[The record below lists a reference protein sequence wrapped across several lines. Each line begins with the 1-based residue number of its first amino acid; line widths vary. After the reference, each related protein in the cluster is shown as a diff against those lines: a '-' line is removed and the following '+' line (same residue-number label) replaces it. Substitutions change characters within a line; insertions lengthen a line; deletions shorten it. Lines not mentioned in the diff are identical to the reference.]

1 MKRLI
6 SIAAIVLASVIF
18 SGCLSYRVSPSARQV
33 NVNDEFTVD
42 VVLDRCLGP
51 FEIGG
56 QEVKY
61 CSDADDIYGM
71 AFDLNYDPAL
81 LEVMDVDV
89 SSGSLSGAT
98 VRTGFRNSASE
109 NGKLVVGISKQGQTP
124 GEEAGGLIATVT
136 FRAKASGSTD
146 LVFDDPH
153 VIDSQGRFYV
163 GWPTFQAG
171 LHSGTV
177 FVDP

>member
-1 MKRLI
+1 MKKLI
-6 SIAAIVLASVIF
+6 SITAVMLISLLI
-18 SGCLSYRVSPSARQV
+18 SGCLSYRVSPPSRQV
-33 NVNDEFTVD
+33 NVDDVFTVD
-42 VVLDRCLGP
+42 IVLDRCLGP
-51 FEIGG
+51 FQIGG

-81 LEVMDVDV
+81 LELVEVDV
-89 SSGSLSGAT
+89 SSGALSGAT

-109 NGKLVVGISKQGQTP
+109 NGNLVIGISKQGQVP
-124 GEEAGGLIATVT
+124 GEKAGGLIASVT
-136 FRAKASGSTD
+136 FRAKASGTSD

-153 VIDSQGRFYV
+153 IIDSLGRFYV
-163 GWPTFQAG
+163 GWPTYQAG